1 MGVPAGGILGFADEA
16 NPSRSLAR
24 VMEDAPTFA
33 AMEQPVNWAI
43 PLAWPGISTADVAS
57 GMYDSTFVAIAQT
70 IAENQTEDF
79 NPLLYVRLGW
89 EATNPYPWK
98 VFTGPD
104 KVLDE
109 ALVQDYIDAFQH
121 VATLFRSVDD
131 RFQIE
136 WNQNYSNK
144 DSNGVF
150 YDLNK
155 LYPGDDF
162 VDVVGVDAY
171 NVARFSGQDDPVSA
185 WAYKLNAPYGLEWF
199 SNFAAEHGKPLALT
213 ELGIDS
219 DNFGYYV
226 DKLAEFARTNNVLY
240 ANYWN
245 ADARTNGNATLTD
258 GSKPAT
264 AAAIA
269 SEFGSEGNSTL
280 IPGKQSGLIV
290 EAGAAADGSPLVGT
304 SSASMWAVKADP
316 DAGDTATFDTA
327 GWTAVDSTHVAKN
340 GIYGSAVLDTNSGVI
355 TYTLDNTRAATN
367 ALADE
372 ASVTDAFSVTVKD
385 ASGASTTQMARFT
398 ITGTSDNDIMGGG
411 EGSDIFFVDTA
422 GDQVIELF
430 GQGVDTVRTGFT
442 HTLAANV
449 ENLELLHA
457 GNASGTGNELD
468 NRITGNAGNNVLKG
482 AAGNDAIDGRAGAD
496 IMHGGEGADIFF
508 VDNAGDRVNELAG
521 QGVDTVRTGFTH
533 TLAANVENLELLHS
547 GNASGTGNGL
557 DNRITG
563 NAGNNVL
570 KGAAGNDAI
579 DGRAGADTMHGG
591 EGADIFF
598 VDNAGDRV
606 NELFGQGVDTV
617 RTGFTHTLAA
627 NVENLELLHSGNA
640 SGTGNGLDNRITG
653 NAGNNV
659 LKGAAGNDAIDGRA
673 GADAMHG
680 GEGADIFFVD
690 NAGDRVNELSGQGV
704 DTVRTGFTHTLAANV
719 ENLELLHSGNASGTG
734 NGLDNKITGNAGNNA
749 LKGAAGNDVLN
760 SSSGAD
766 TLHGGDGN
774 DTLFGG
780 AGNDSFVFDMPLD
793 ADTNVDVIVD
803 FNPVEDTFLLNDVV
817 FTNSGLGQLEELAFA
832 LGEIATNSAQ
842 RIVYDNLN
850 GELFYDSDGVGGVD
864 QIQFASLTPQLA
876 ISSDDFT
883 II

>member
-24 VMEDAPTFA
+24 VVADAPTFA

-57 GMYDSTFVAIAQT
+57 GMYDSTFVAIAET

-79 NPLLYVRLGW
+79 NPQLYVRLGW
-89 EATNPYPWK
+89 EATNGYPWK

-121 VATLFRSVDD
+121 VATIFRSVDD

-144 DSNGVF
+144 DSTGVF

-171 NVARFSGQDDPVSA
+171 NVASFSGQDDPATA
-185 WAYKLNAPYGLEWF
+185 WAYKEDAPFGLSWF
-199 SNFAAEHGKPLALT
+199 SQFAAAHGKPLALT
-213 ELGIDS
+213 EWGIDS

-226 DKLAEFARTNNVLY
+226 EKLAEFARTNNVLY

-245 ADARTNGNATLTD
+245 ADARTNGNDTLTD

-280 IPGKQSGLIV
+280 IPGQQSGLIV

-327 GWTAVDSTHVAKN
+327 GWTVVNSTHVAKN
-340 GIYGSAVLDTNSGVI
+340 GTYGSAVLDTDSGVI

-367 ALADE
+367 ALADK
-372 ASVTDAFSVTVKD
+372 ASVTDAFSVTVRD
-385 ASGASTTQMARFT
+385 ASGASTTQQARFT
-398 ITGTSDNDIMGGG
+398 ITGTSDADIMFGGAG
-411 EGSDIFFVDTA
+411 ADIFFVDTA
-422 GDQVIELF
+422 GDHVIELF

-449 ENLELLHA
+449 ENL
-457 GNASGTGNELD
+457 D
-468 NRITGNAGNNVLKG
+468 
-482 AAGNDAIDGRAGAD
+482 
-496 IMHGGEGADIFF
+496 
-508 VDNAGDRVNELAG
+508 
-521 QGVDTVRTGFTH
+521 
-533 TLAANVENLELLHS
+533 LLHS

-570 KGAAGNDAI
+570 KGMAGNDVLNGVAARLN
-579 DGRAGADTMHGG
+579 GGSGADTMHGG
-591 EGADIFF
+591 DGSDIFF

-627 NVENLELLHSGNA
+627 NVENLYLLHSGNA

-653 NAGNNV
+653 NAGNNG
-659 LKGAAGNDAIDGRA
+659 LKGMAGNDVLNGVAGNDVLNGGS

-680 GEGADIFFVD
+680 GDGIRHFL
-690 NAGDRVNELSGQGV
+690 RRQCRRSGQRAFRPG
-704 DTVRTGFTHTLAANV
+704 RRHRSHRLYPYARGQCRKPL
-719 ENLELLHSGNASGTG
+719 
-734 NGLDNKITGNAGNNA
+734 
-749 LKGAAGNDVLN
+749 
-760 SSSGAD
+760 SS
-766 TLHGGDGN
+766 
-774 DTLFGG
+774 
-780 AGNDSFVFDMPLD
+780 PL
-793 ADTNVDVIVD
+793 
-803 FNPVEDTFLLNDVV
+803 
-817 FTNSGLGQLEELAFA
+817 
-832 LGEIATNSAQ
+832 
-842 RIVYDNLN
+842 R
-850 GELFYDSDGVGGVD
+850 
-864 QIQFASLTPQLA
+864 
-876 ISSDDFT
+876 
-883 II
+883 